1 MRCREVDIQV
11 SARDYE
17 ILQSYGDVVFGGDLV
32 IEDPRQV
39 VPVNVFTLAECV
51 INWKV
56 QLVRRNIRLR
66 LASKVALWWKNLV
79 RNFDIWQDSVRVH
92 VDEAVID
99 LVDQHEV
106 KSSRYE
112 DEGHPGREVQDC

>member
-11 SARDYE
+11 SVRDYE
-17 ILQSYGDVVFGGDLV
+17 ILQGYGDAAFGGDLV
-32 IEDPRQV
+32 IEDPQRV
-39 VPVNVFTLAECV
+39 VQINIFTLAECV

-56 QLVRRNIRLR
+56 QLMRRNTRLQ
-66 LASKVALWWKNLV
+66 LASKVVLWWKGLV

-92 VDEAVID
+92 VDEVVID

-106 KSSRYE
+106 KSSGYE
-112 DEGHPGREVQDC
+112 DEGHPGGEV